1 MSRATARAGGQGWRR
16 PGDTQ
21 AARPV
26 YATGQGAGES
36 NLANGAMGAP
46 EEVLTVFQA
55 LPGIIAILVPIIS
68 VIAVFTFVS
77 IASFSDNKRRE
88 REAFYR
94 FEFRKKLIEQSGANT
109 PQVMELMQQEERAE
123 LRRRREGLKIGGFVT
138 AAVGV
143 GLIFGL
149 RFTGEDVWMV
159 GYIPLAIGVG
169 LLLYGLF
176 LAPQEPANP
185 PSGPRPSA

>member
-1 MSRATARAGGQGWRR
+1 
-16 PGDTQ
+16 
-21 AARPV
+21 
-26 YATGQGAGES
+26 
-36 NLANGAMGAP
+36 MGAP
-46 EEVLTVFQA
+46 EEVPTVFQT
-55 LPGIIAILVPIIS
+55 LPEVIAIMVPIVS

-94 FEFRKKLIEQSGANT
+94 FEFRKKLVEQSGANM
-109 PQVMELMQQEERAE
+109 PQVMEMMQQEERAE

-149 RFTGEDVWMV
+149 RFTGEDVWMI
-159 GYIPLAIGVG
+159 GYIPLAIGAA

-176 LAPQEPANP
+176 LAPKEPAGP
-185 PSGPRPSA
+185 PSTPKPSA

>member
-1 MSRATARAGGQGWRR
+1 
-16 PGDTQ
+16 
-21 AARPV
+21 
-26 YATGQGAGES
+26 
-36 NLANGAMGAP
+36 MGAP
-46 EEVLTVFQA
+46 EEVPTVFQT
-55 LPGIIAILVPIIS
+55 LPEVIAIMVPIVS

-77 IASFSDNKRRE
+77 IASYSDNKRRE

-94 FEFRKKLIEQSGANT
+94 FEFRKKLIEQSGANL

-149 RFTGEDVWMV
+149 RFTGEGVWMI
-159 GYIPLAIGVG
+159 GYVPLAIGVG
-169 LLLYGLF
+169 LLIYGLF
-176 LAPQEPANP
+176 LAPKEPTGPA
-185 PSGPRPSA
+185 SGPTPSA